1 MISQITFLDRKGYD
15 REDGMLFVRNDG
27 ILETMVKAP
36 MLLAGLIFVVL
47 VMPIHTSFGSTRTLD
62 LTLYADGS
70 THVSSQLDVDPLE
83 PILEMDLFGPSVD
96 NFIAV
101 DENGIGLTTSEIS
114 ENIITVNTFDSS
126 SITVD
131 YDIHDLISKEG
142 RIWTFS
148 FNSPTN
154 YSLLMPPNSII
165 VGISTLPSNMELEN
179 EQTRLELSSG
189 LSEINYIF
197 STINPDE
204 PITNPDEPITNPDE
218 PITNP
223 DEPITNPDEPITNPD
238 EPITNPDEP
247 ITNPDEPITNPD
259 EPITNPDEP
268 ITNVFTIALIG
279 IILFAVVVTGVLL
292 KKRKQNSSEVI
303 QTKTIS
309 EPKNNSDL
317 LDTETIFNLRPE
329 MREDDKEI
337 IRFIFANGGQALE
350 SDLRKKFLQPRTTM
364 WRAVKRLERQGV
376 IEISKK
382 DLQNLVKLKK
392 KVEEEY

>member
-1 MISQITFLDRKGYD
+1 MSLQGKEYD

-36 MLLAGLIFVVL
+36 MVLAGLIFVIL
-47 VMPIHTSFGSTRTLD
+47 IMPIHTSFGSTRTLD
-62 LTLYADGS
+62 LTIYADGS

-83 PILEMDLFGPSVD
+83 PVIEMDLFGPSID

-101 DENGIGLTTSEIS
+101 DENGIGLTSEIS
-114 ENIITVNTFDSS
+114 ENIVTVNTFDSS
-126 SITVD
+126 SITID

-142 RIWTFS
+142 RVWTFS
-148 FNSPTN
+148 FNSPSD

-165 VGISTLPSNMELEN
+165 VGISALPSNMEVEN

-197 STINPDE
+197 STVNPDE
-204 PITNPDEPITNPDE
+204 PITNPDEPITNDS
-218 PITNP
+218 
-223 DEPITNPDEPITNPD
+223 
-238 EPITNPDEP
+238 
-247 ITNPDEPITNPD
+247 
-259 EPITNPDEP
+259 
-268 ITNVFTIALIG
+268 TIALIG
-279 IILFAVVVTGVLL
+279 IVIAAIVATGVLL
-292 KKRKQNSSEVI
+292 KKRKQNSSETI
-303 QTKTIS
+303 ITQTKTTS
-309 EPKNNSDL
+309 ETKNNSDL
-317 LDTETIFNLRPE
+317 LDTETIFKLRPE

-337 IRFIFANGGQALE
+337 IKFIYANGGEVLE

-392 KVEEEY
+392 NVEEEY